1 VSEGASARPSP
12 GRLLLLAPAT
22 AFLAVVFAV
31 PLALVVVR
39 SLTDPE
45 PGIGNYVTIATA
57 EVYLRV
63 LASTFGLAATVAL
76 AAVVLGWPV
85 AWALA
90 RSRGGWRMVLVA
102 LVLLPFWTSLL
113 VRTYAWM
120 VMLGRYGIVNQAL
133 MALGFTDQPLR
144 LLHTG
149 FATHVGMI
157 HILLPFL
164 VLPLWSVMER
174 LDPSVL
180 KAARSLG
187 AGPFSAFARIWVPLT
202 LPGVL
207 AGALLVFILA
217 LGFYATPALLGG
229 AKDLTVSMLIT
240 QQVTELLA
248 WGFASALAVTLLVA
262 TLAVLVLAAR
272 VAGLGR
278 LWEAMA

>member
-1 VSEGASARPSP
+1 MTGGAGMRAVP

-22 AFLAVVFAV
+22 AFLVVLFAA

-39 SLTDPE
+39 SLTDPVA
-45 PGIGNYVTIATA
+45 GLGNYAAIAA
-57 EVYLRV
+57 GEVYLRV
-63 LASTFGLAATVAL
+63 LASTFGLAATVTL
-76 AAVVLGWPV
+76 ATVVLGWPV

-90 RSRGGWRMVLVA
+90 RARGAWRLLLVA

-120 VMLGRYGIVNQAL
+120 VMLGRYGVVNQAL
-133 MALGFTDQPLR
+133 MALGVTDQPLR

-149 FATHVGMI
+149 LATHVGMI

-187 AGPFSAFARIWVPLT
+187 AGPFTAFVRVWVPLT
-202 LPGVL
+202 LPGVV

-217 LGFYATPALLGG
+217 LGFYVTPALLGG

-248 WGFASALAVTLLVA
+248 WGFASALAVTLLAA
-262 TLAVLVLAAR
+262 TLVVLVLAAR

-278 LWEAMA
+278 LWEGLA

>member
-1 VSEGASARPSP
+1 MNAVAGARPP
-12 GRLLLLAPAT
+12 AGRLLLLAPAT

-31 PLALVVVR
+31 PLGLVVVR
-39 SLTDPE
+39 SLTDPR
-45 PGIGNYVTIATA
+45 PGIDHYVAIATT

-63 LASTFGLAATVAL
+63 LASTFGLAATVTL
-76 AAVVLGWPV
+76 ATVLLGWPV
-85 AWALA
+85 AWALV
-90 RSRGGWRMVLVA
+90 RSRGSWRMLLVA

-120 VMLGRYGIVNQAL
+120 VMLGRYGLVNQAL
-133 MALGFTDQPLR
+133 MALGLTDQPLR

-164 VLPLWSVMER
+164 VLPLSSVMER
-174 LDPSVL
+174 LDPSIL

-187 AGPFSAFARIWVPLT
+187 AGPFTAFVRVWVPLT

-217 LGFYATPALLGG
+217 LGFYVTPALLGG
-229 AKDLTVSMLIT
+229 PKDLTVSMLVT

-248 WGFASALAVTLLVA
+248 WGFASALAVTLLAA

-278 LWEAMA
+278 LWTGLA

>member
-1 VSEGASARPSP
+1 MTGGARARAVP
-12 GRLLLLAPAT
+12 GLLLLAPAT
-22 AFLAVVFAV
+22 AFLAAVFAV

-39 SLTDPE
+39 SLTDPG
-45 PGIGNYVTIATA
+45 PGLGNYAAIAA
-57 EVYLRV
+57 GEVYLRV
-63 LASTFGLAATVAL
+63 LASTFGLAATVTL
-76 AAVVLGWPV
+76 ATVALGWPV

-90 RSRGGWRMVLVA
+90 RARGTWRLLLVA

-120 VMLGRYGIVNQAL
+120 VLLGRYGVINQAL
-133 MALGFTDQPLR
+133 MALGLADQPLR
-144 LLHTG
+144 LLHTT

-174 LDPSVL
+174 LDPTVL

-187 AGPFSAFARIWVPLT
+187 AGPFTAFVRVWVPLT
-202 LPGVL
+202 LPGVV

-217 LGFYATPALLGG
+217 LGFYVTPALLGG

-272 VAGLGR
+272 VVGLGR
-278 LWEAMA
+278 LWEGLA